1 MVSEGGGGPLSTA
14 LSQPAPHL
22 LGVGEE
28 QDLGD
33 GRGVDDGVECWQLC
47 A

>member
-1 MVSEGGGGPLSTA
+1 MVKAEGSEVEKRLPRPTPPAVPCHSW
-14 LSQPAPHL
+14 APHL

-33 GRGVDDGVECWQLC
+33 S
-47 A
+47 